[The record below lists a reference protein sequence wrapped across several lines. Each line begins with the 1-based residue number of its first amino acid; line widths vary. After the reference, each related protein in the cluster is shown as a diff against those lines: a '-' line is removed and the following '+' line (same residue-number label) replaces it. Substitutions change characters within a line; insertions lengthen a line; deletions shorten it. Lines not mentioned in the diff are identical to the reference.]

1 MNQNSTENS
10 KLNKLFF
17 ILSGVFLANVILA
30 ELTGVKIFSLT
41 KLLGLENFNN
51 PFSDGGKVNLY
62 MSVGVLIWPFAF
74 ILSDIIN
81 EYFGKKGVQRIS
93 ILAAIMVLYCSIII
107 FISTKLPPAVFWQEL
122 NGKDAFG
129 NPLDINYAYKVIFSQ
144 GISIIAGS
152 ITAFLLSQLV
162 DVHTFHWIRKI
173 TGHKQLWLR
182 ATGSTVISQLIDSY
196 VVLTVAFYF
205 IGGIGGRWSFMQVLQ
220 VGTMQY
226 LYKISFAILLTPLI
240 YLFHWIIDRYLGGK
254 KAEEVIEETNK
265 NW

>member
-1 MNQNSTENS
+1 MSNTLNENH

-17 ILSGVFLANVILA
+17 VLSGVFLANVILA
-30 ELTGVKIFSLT
+30 ELTGVKIFSLSE
-41 KLLGLENFNN
+41 LLGLE
-51 PFSDGGKVNLY
+51 SIKLH

-81 EYFGKKGVQRIS
+81 EYFGKTGVQRIS
-93 ILAAIMVLYCSIII
+93 ILTAIMVLYCSIII
-107 FISTKLPPAVFWQEL
+107 FLSTKLPPAVFWQEL
-122 NGKDAFG
+122 NGKDSSG
-129 NPLDINYAYKVIFSQ
+129 NPLDINYAYKLIFSQ

-152 ITAFLLSQLV
+152 LTAFLLSQLV
-162 DVHTFHWIRKI
+162 DVYTFHWIRKI
-173 TGHKQLWLR
+173 TGHRLLWLR

-196 VVLTVAFYF
+196 VVLTVAFYIMGKWTF
-205 IGGIGGRWSFMQVLQ
+205 LQVLQ

-226 LYKISFAILLTPLI
+226 LYKIGFAILLTPLI
-240 YLFHWIIDRYLGGK
+240 YLFHYIIDRYLGGK